1 MRLPSVTFVLV
12 LTAAFAALPAAFSQG
27 APVKFT
33 SPELVQNV
41 DAIPEGAIKAVAGV
55 FTTDKRLDIEFYGV
69 TDEFEQQENYAN
81 IALSQS
87 GGKFNVI
94 DANVG
99 DFLDAEPGADLAVDL
114 NGDGISDLISW
125 HFNPGL
131 IIQFGNGDGTFTGG
145 TTLQVDAA
153 NSSVVDAVAADFDG
167 NGTMDLA
174 VLTSANKLV
183 IFLNDGHGNLHA
195 AFTYSTTGGRI
206 AAGDINGDTL
216 PDVVLVSVGT
226 VTPYLST
233 HGGALVKGTTFS
245 VPTANPNIS
254 PVIADINND
263 GHGDVAVPTLTGVKF
278 LLGSPGGDLTSG
290 TTITV
295 AGNIAIVLAD
305 FNKDGKMDLAVT
317 GTQLGASYV
326 NVYFGKGNGTFNNP
340 STYGT
345 GNIPVSL
352 LAGDFYGAGNVDLV
366 TLGKGIA
373 GLTVFQNQ
381 GNGYF
386 QAAPVSHSSAATG
399 IVAGDFNRDGKQDVA
414 VVNTP
419 SCKAPCRGSVTVF
432 PGSGS
437 TYFNPGKTYPIAMH
451 GAAIA
456 AGDLNGDGILDLVV
470 VNSIPGDAADTSVLL
485 GKPDG
490 TFQPARNYKLGSLS
504 NDVVLAD
511 MNHDG
516 KLDLVTDGGVALGKG
531 DGTFSA
537 RKPFPNGF
545 VFDPSMHFAVGD
557 VNGDG
562 KLDVVAA
569 SGGCPTFMQVLIGDG
584 KGGFTLGNIVSEG
597 EDGVAQPITS
607 IALGR
612 LRPGGPL
619 DIVYSFSGGCNGQVA
634 GQNFSGASG
643 FAGDGHGNFPTGF
656 AISSGA
662 SFGDPTEFGP
672 VVLGDFNGDGK
683 FDVGVGAFGYFAVA
697 RGNGNDTFQPQQ
709 VFTANLNPQALSNP
723 SSNIPTLVPGG
734 VAVADFNRDGRTDV
748 VLSSGVGIAR
758 LYNLTPK

>member
-1 MRLPSVTFVLV
+1 MRLPSVSLA
-12 LTAAFAALPAAFSQG
+12 LTLIAAFIAIPNAFSQG
-27 APVKFT
+27 SPVKFT

-41 DAIPEGAIKAVAGV
+41 DAINEGAIKAVAGV
-55 FTTDKRLDIEFYGV
+55 FTTDKRLDIEFYGA
-69 TDEFEQQENYAN
+69 TDELEQQENYAN
-81 IALSQS
+81 IALNQ
-87 GGKFNVI
+87 GGGRFNVI

-99 DFLDAEPGADLAVDL
+99 DFSDAEPGADLAVDL

-131 IIQFGNGDGTFTGG
+131 IIQFGKGDGTFIGG
-145 TTLQVDAA
+145 ETIQVDAS
-153 NSSVVDAVAADFDG
+153 NSAVVDAVAADFDG

-174 VLTSANKLV
+174 VLTAANKLV

-206 AAGDINGDTL
+206 AAGDINGDKL
-216 PDVVLVSVGT
+216 PDVVLVNSGT

-245 VPTANPNIS
+245 LPTANPNAS

-263 GHGDVAVPTLTGVKF
+263 GHGDVAVPTSTGVKF
-278 LLGSPGGDLTSG
+278 LLGSSGGELTSG
-290 TTITV
+290 SSITV
-295 AGNIAIVLAD
+295 PGDVAIVLAD
-305 FNKDGKMDLAVT
+305 FNKDGKKDLAVA
-317 GTQLGASYV
+317 GMQLGASYV
-326 NVYFGKGNGTFNNP
+326 NVYFGKGNGTFNSP
-340 STYGT
+340 SVYGT

-352 LAGDFYGAGNVDLV
+352 LAGNFYGAGNVDLA
-366 TLGKGIA
+366 TFGKGIA
-373 GLTVFQNQ
+373 GLTVLQNL

-386 QAAPVSHSSAATG
+386 EAALVTHSSAATG
-399 IVAGDFNRDGKQDVA
+399 IVSGDFNRDGKKDVA

-419 SCKAPCRGSVTVF
+419 SCKAPCSGSVSVF

-437 TYFNPGKTYPIAMH
+437 TWFNPGKTYPIAMH

-470 VNSIPGDAADTSVLL
+470 VNAIPGDSADTSVLL
-485 GKPDG
+485 GKSDG
-490 TFQPARNYKLGSLS
+490 TFQPAHNYKLGSLS

-516 KLDLVTDGGVALGKG
+516 KLDLITDGGVALGKG

-537 RKPFPNGF
+537 RIPFPNGF
-545 VFDPSMHFAVGD
+545 VFDPSMHFAVDD

-569 SGGCPTFMQVLIGDG
+569 TDGCPLFMQVLLGDG
-584 KGGFTLGNIVSEG
+584 KGGFTLGNVIDDND
-597 EDGVAQPITS
+597 EDGPVTS

-619 DIVYSFSGGCNGQVA
+619 DVVDFSNTPC
-634 GQNFSGASG
+634 NFSGTSPESFSFVNG
-643 FAGDGHGNFPTGF
+643 FAGDGHGGFPTSF
-656 AISSGA
+656 KVA
-662 SFGDPTEFGP
+662 SNETFGGDPNLNGP
-672 VVLGDFNGDGK
+672 VVLADFNGDGK
-683 FDVGVGAFGYFAVA
+683 LDVGVGGFGYFAVV
-697 RGNGNDTFQPQQ
+697 RGNGDDTFQPLQF
-709 VFTANLNPQALSNP
+709 FTADSGPQALFSP
-723 SSNIPTLVPGG
+723 SSNTPTLVPGG
-734 VAVADFNRDGRTDV
+734 VAVADFNRDGKPDA
-748 VLSSGVGIAR
+748 VLTSGLGVAR
-758 LYNLTPK
+758 LYNMTTK